1 MSLENTEE
9 NVEQEIVDET
19 NPAPEEPT
27 VEDDVQTDNEEPTED
42 VTNFCN
48 DDSEQTDEE
57 QDTFPRE
64 YVEKLRDENAKYRQ
78 RAQKADDLAHR
89 LHNALTAATG
99 RLADPS
105 DLPYEES
112 HLDDPEAL
120 QRAIQELL
128 AKKPH
133 LGSRKPSGNI
143 GQGVSSS
150 TDAVDLA
157 AMMRARA

>member
-27 VEDDVQTDNEEPTED
+27 VEDDVQTDNEEPTE
-42 VTNFCN
+42 
-48 DDSEQTDEE
+48 E
-57 QDTFPRE
+57 QDTFPRD

-133 LGSRKPSGNI
+133 LGSRKPAGNI

>member
-1 MSLENTEE
+1 MSLENQIDEE

-27 VEDDVQTDNEEPTED
+27 VEEPVEEP
-42 VTNFCN
+42 
-48 DDSEQTDEE
+48 TDEE
-57 QDTFPRE
+57 QDTFPRD

-89 LHNALTAATG
+89 LHNALTEATG

-105 DLPYEES
+105 DLPYDES

-133 LGSRKPSGNI
+133 LGSRKPAGNI
-143 GQGVSSS
+143 GQGASNT
-150 TDAVDLA
+150 TDTIDLA
-157 AMMRARA
+157 AMLRSRA

>member
-9 NVEQEIVDET
+9 VETTENAQPEQEPQEQSDADV
-19 NPAPEEPT
+19 PEL
-27 VEDDVQTDNEEPTED
+27 VEDPDVEVSSADDED
-42 VTNFCN
+42 P
-48 DDSEQTDEE
+48 
-57 QDTFPRE
+57 DTFPRD

-120 QRAIQELL
+120 ETAISELL

-133 LGSRKPSGNI
+133 LGSRKPAGNI
-143 GQGVSSS
+143 GQGVSRS
-150 TDAVDLA
+150 THAVDLA
-157 AMMRARA
+157 AMLRARA

>member
-27 VEDDVQTDNEEPTED
+27 VEDDVQTDNEEPTE
-42 VTNFCN
+42 
-48 DDSEQTDEE
+48 E

-89 LHNALTAATG
+89 LHNALVTASG
-99 RLADPS
+99 RLQDAS

-120 QRAIQELL
+120 ETAISELL

-133 LGSRKPSGNI
+133 LGSRKPAGNI

>member
-1 MSLENTEE
+1 MSLENEIDEE
-9 NVEQEIVDET
+9 NVEQETIDESNHNSVDS
-19 NPAPEEPT
+19 AEEPNSEIPNKEPA
-27 VEDDVQTDNEEPTED
+27 VEDAEA
-42 VTNFCN
+42 
-48 DDSEQTDEE
+48 TDEE
-57 QDTFPRE
+57 QDTFPRD

-128 AKKPH
+128 EKKPH
-133 LGSRKPSGNI
+133 LGSRKPVGNI

>member
-1 MSLENTEE
+1 MSLENIEE
-9 NVEQEIVDET
+9 VEQETVDEET
-19 NPAPEEPT
+19 QSDTESVNDADTTSEPT
-27 VEDDVQTDNEEPTED
+27 AEEST
-42 VTNFCN
+42 
-48 DDSEQTDEE
+48 EE

-105 DLPYEES
+105 DLPYDES

-128 AKKPH
+128 EKKPH
-133 LGSRKPSGNI
+133 LGSRKPAGNI
-143 GQGVSSS
+143 GQGASNT
-150 TDAVDLA
+150 TDTIDLA
-157 AMMRARA
+157 AMLRSRA

>member
-9 NVEQEIVDET
+9 NVEQDIVDET
-19 NPAPEEPT
+19 TSANAEVPEEPT
-27 VEDDVQTDNEEPTED
+27 VEDDVQTDN
-42 VTNFCN
+42 
-48 DDSEQTDEE
+48 EQTDEE

-78 RAQKADDLAHR
+78 RAQKADDLAKR
-89 LHNALTAATG
+89 LHNALVAASG

-120 QRAIQELL
+120 ETAISELL

-143 GQGVSSS
+143 GQGVSGS
-150 TDAVDLA
+150 TGAVDLA

>member
-1 MSLENTEE
+1 MLLENQVDEE
-9 NVEQEIVDET
+9 NVEQEQIET
-19 NPAPEEPT
+19 PEAEAPEQETTPTPEEPAT
-27 VEDDVQTDNEEPTED
+27 EP
-42 VTNFCN
+42 
-48 DDSEQTDEE
+48 TDEE
-57 QDTFPRE
+57 QDTFPRD

-99 RLADPS
+99 RLQDPS
-105 DLPYEES
+105 DLEYDES

-120 QRAIQELL
+120 ETAITELL

-133 LGSRKPSGNI
+133 LGSRKPTGNI
-143 GQGVSSS
+143 GQGVNSS

-157 AMMRARA
+157 AMLRARA

>member
-27 VEDDVQTDNEEPTED
+27 VEEPVEEP
-42 VTNFCN
+42 
-48 DDSEQTDEE
+48 TDEE
-57 QDTFPRE
+57 QDTFPRD

-78 RAQKADDLAHR
+78 RAQRADDLAHR
-89 LHNALTAATG
+89 LHNALTEATG
-99 RLADPS
+99 RLADAS
-105 DLPYEES
+105 DLPYDES

-128 AKKPH
+128 EKKPH
-133 LGSRKPSGNI
+133 LGSRKPAGNI

>member
-9 NVEQEIVDET
+9 VETTENAQSEQEPQEQIESD
-19 NPAPEEPT
+19 APE
-27 VEDDVQTDNEEPTED
+27 VEETADVDDSSTDNEDP
-42 VTNFCN
+42 
-48 DDSEQTDEE
+48 
-57 QDTFPRE
+57 DTFPRD

-128 AKKPH
+128 EKKPH
-133 LGSRKPSGNI
+133 LGSRKPAGNI

-150 TDAVDLA
+150 TDVVDLA

>member
-27 VEDDVQTDNEEPTED
+27 VEDDVQTDNEEPTE
-42 VTNFCN
+42 
-48 DDSEQTDEE
+48 E
-57 QDTFPRE
+57 QDTFPRD

-105 DLPYEES
+105 DLPYDES

-128 AKKPH
+128 EKKPH
-133 LGSRKPSGNI
+133 LGSRKPVGNI

>member
-1 MSLENTEE
+1 MSLENQIDEE

-27 VEDDVQTDNEEPTED
+27 VEEPVEEP
-42 VTNFCN
+42 
-48 DDSEQTDEE
+48 TDEE

-78 RAQKADDLAHR
+78 RAQKADDLARR
-89 LHNALTAATG
+89 LHSALTEATG
-99 RLADPS
+99 RLQDAS
-105 DLPYEES
+105 DLEYDES

-128 AKKPH
+128 EKKPH
-133 LGSRKPSGNI
+133 LGSRKPVGNI

>member
-1 MSLENTEE
+1 MSLENQIDEE

-27 VEDDVQTDNEEPTED
+27 VEEPVEEP
-42 VTNFCN
+42 
-48 DDSEQTDEE
+48 TDEE

-89 LHNALTAATG
+89 LHNALTEATG
-99 RLADPS
+99 RLQDAS
-105 DLPYEES
+105 DLPYDES

-128 AKKPH
+128 EKKPH
-133 LGSRKPSGNI
+133 LGSRKPAGNI

>member
-9 NVEQEIVDET
+9 VETTENAQSEQEPQEQIDTETTEVEETPNVD
-19 NPAPEEPT
+19 
-27 VEDDVQTDNEEPTED
+27 DSSTDNEDP
-42 VTNFCN
+42 
-48 DDSEQTDEE
+48 
-57 QDTFPRE
+57 DTFPRD

-120 QRAIQELL
+120 ETAISELL
-128 AKKPH
+128 EKKPH
-133 LGSRKPSGNI
+133 LGSRKPAGNI

>member
-9 NVEQEIVDET
+9 VETTENAQSEQEPQEQVDTET
-19 NPAPEEPT
+19 PEVEETPT
-27 VEDDVQTDNEEPTED
+27 VDDSSTDNEDP
-42 VTNFCN
+42 
-48 DDSEQTDEE
+48 
-57 QDTFPRE
+57 DTFPRD

-78 RAQKADDLAHR
+78 RAQKADEIAHR
-89 LHNALTAATG
+89 LHNALTEATG
-99 RLADPS
+99 RLQDAS
-105 DLPYEES
+105 DLPYDES

-128 AKKPH
+128 EKKPH
-133 LGSRKPSGNI
+133 LGSRKPTGNI

>member
-27 VEDDVQTDNEEPTED
+27 VEDDVQTDNEEPTE
-42 VTNFCN
+42 
-48 DDSEQTDEE
+48 E
-57 QDTFPRE
+57 QDTFPRD

-99 RLADPS
+99 RLADAS
-105 DLPYEES
+105 DLPFDES

-128 AKKPH
+128 EKKPH
-133 LGSRKPSGNI
+133 LGSRKPVGNI

>member
-27 VEDDVQTDNEEPTED
+27 VEEPVEEP
-42 VTNFCN
+42 
-48 DDSEQTDEE
+48 TDEE

-78 RAQKADDLAHR
+78 RAQRADDLAHR
-89 LHNALTAATG
+89 LHNALTEATG
-99 RLADPS
+99 RLADAS
-105 DLPYEES
+105 DLPFDES

-128 AKKPH
+128 EKKPH
-133 LGSRKPSGNI
+133 LGSRKPAGNI

>member
-9 NVEQEIVDET
+9 NVEQETVDEET
-19 NPAPEEPT
+19 QSDTESVNDADTPSEPT
-27 VEDDVQTDNEEPTED
+27 AEEST
-42 VTNFCN
+42 
-48 DDSEQTDEE
+48 EE
-57 QDTFPRE
+57 QDTFPRD

-120 QRAIQELL
+120 ETAISELL

-133 LGSRKPSGNI
+133 LGSRKPAGNI

-150 TDAVDLA
+150 TGAVDLA

>member
-27 VEDDVQTDNEEPTED
+27 VEDDVQTDNEEPTE
-42 VTNFCN
+42 
-48 DDSEQTDEE
+48 E
-57 QDTFPRE
+57 QDTFPRD

-133 LGSRKPSGNI
+133 LGSRKPAGNI
-143 GQGVSSS
+143 GQGVSGS
-150 TDAVDLA
+150 TGAVDLA

>member
-9 NVEQEIVDET
+9 VETTENAQSEQDPQEQIDAE
-19 NPAPEEPT
+19 APEVEETPT
-27 VEDDVQTDNEEPTED
+27 VEDSSADDEEP
-42 VTNFCN
+42 
-48 DDSEQTDEE
+48 
-57 QDTFPRE
+57 DTFPRE

-78 RAQKADDLAHR
+78 RAQRADDLAHR

-133 LGSRKPSGNI
+133 LGSRKPAGNI

>member
-9 NVEQEIVDET
+9 VEQE
-19 NPAPEEPT
+19 NPVEDVRNFSNEESPEEPT
-27 VEDDVQTDNEEPTED
+27 VEEQAEEPT
-42 VTNFCN
+42 
-48 DDSEQTDEE
+48 EE
-57 QDTFPRE
+57 QDTFPRD

-78 RAQKADDLAHR
+78 RAQRADDLAHR

-128 AKKPH
+128 EKKPH
-133 LGSRKPSGNI
+133 LGSRKPVGNI

>member
-1 MSLENTEE
+1 MSLEQMNDEE
-9 NVEQEIVDET
+9 IVEQEQIET
-19 NPAPEEPT
+19 PEASTGKMSGSP
-27 VEDDVQTDNEEPTED
+27 EEPTED
-42 VTNFCN
+42 VTNFGN
-48 DDSEQTDEE
+48 DDPEATDEE
-57 QDTFPRE
+57 QDTFPRD

-89 LHNALTAATG
+89 LHNALVAASG

-105 DLPYEES
+105 DLEYSPE

-120 QRAIQELL
+120 ETAITELL

-143 GQGVSSS
+143 GQGVSGS
-150 TDAVDLA
+150 TGAVDLA

>member
-9 NVEQEIVDET
+9 NVEQDIVDET
-19 NPAPEEPT
+19 TSANAEVPEEPT
-27 VEDDVQTDNEEPTED
+27 VEDDVQTDN
-42 VTNFCN
+42 
-48 DDSEQTDEE
+48 EQTDEE

-120 QRAIQELL
+120 ETAISELL